1 MAEYNE
7 SQINSNET
15 ERISAEQQRI
25 ENEAQRQTKETEREA
40 REATRQ
46 SNETTRIS
54 KEAERLAEEV
64 NRVEAEASRVTAE
77 QGRQEAENIRAEFY
91 EGFNERLNE
100 AETQLAHIA
109 LNINNFKHLVID
121 NKWDNALKE
130 CLKISNNVIIPEGE
144 YVFEEDIIID
154 KNNITIKGVN
164 DCIGGNTV
172 LTFINSKGLIIDTK
186 CRFTTIKNITL
197 KGNNNGSGIKFTSEN
212 KNGGHFIT
220 IENLFINNFDKGIE
234 LAKDGNSFLWNC
246 TFKDI
251 RINYCNYGISMAYN
265 GSTNFGLL
273 FERVYLNRCVCN
285 LDLYAVNGVFN
296 LCNFGLTNTN
306 SFMFGDICNIDFNS
320 CNFECDS
327 YIEGDKTIISLSSKS
342 FKFSNCGFVAN
353 VSNNVTF
360 FQTFGN
366 VESLIFENCRYKG
379 VDNNAM
385 VDFISKKSN
394 AGKYA
399 IKYLGG
405 CKTLPKPDFYSAQL
419 SNFIDDNSF
428 PLMNANTSLPTT
440 VGSLAFD
447 NSLKLP
453 CFFNG
458 SEMVDF
464 NGNLINSTSY
474 PIKINSK
481 LYLDGGEVTI
491 PISGFVEINYNRKKA
506 GKIYTSLP
514 NTNDI
519 VILKTKGG
527 SNNNVNLYAYTWD
540 ESEKTFKQGLNTE
553 IIVSWYKITD

>member
-1 MAEYNE
+1 MTKKYTEE
-7 SQINSNET
+7 EMQSNELK
-15 ERISAEQQRI
+15 RIENEENRIENEENRI
-25 ENEAQRQTKETEREA
+25 ENEAERVA
-40 REATRQ
+40 
-46 SNETTRIS
+46 NEIERVANEENRIEN
-54 KEAERLAEEV
+54 EAERVANEIERIANEE
-64 NRVEAEASRVTAE
+64 
-77 QGRQEAENIRAEFY
+77 IRNEFY
-91 EGFNERLNE
+91 EGFNDRLDE
-100 AETQLAHIA
+100 VDSQLAHIA

-144 YVFEEDIIID
+144 YIFEEDIIID

-197 KGNNNGSGIKFTSEN
+197 KGNNNGTGIKFTSEN

-234 LAKDGNSFLWNC
+234 VAKDDNSFLWNC

-273 FERVYLNRCVCN
+273 FERVYLNRCLCN
-285 LDLYAVNGVFN
+285 LDLYATNGVFN

-353 VSNNVTF
+353 LSNNVTF
-360 FQTFGN
+360 FQTFSN

-379 VDNNAM
+379 VGNNAM
-385 VDFISKKSN
+385 VDFISKNSN

-399 IKYLGG
+399 IRYLGG

-464 NGNLINSTSY
+464 NGNPINSTSY

-491 PISGFVEINYNRKKA
+491 PTSGFVEINYNRKKA

-527 SNNNVNLYAYTWD
+527 SNNNANLYAYTWD
-540 ESEKTFKQGLNTE
+540 ENEKTFKQGLNTE